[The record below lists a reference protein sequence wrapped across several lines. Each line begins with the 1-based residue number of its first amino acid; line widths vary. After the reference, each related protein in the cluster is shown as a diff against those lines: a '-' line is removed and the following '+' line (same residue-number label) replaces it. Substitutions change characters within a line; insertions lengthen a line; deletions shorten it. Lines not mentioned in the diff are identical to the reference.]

1 MYINMD
7 MGMVKNNG
15 KAMELNTVMGMDT
28 EGGMDIQ
35 RLRCWI
41 KDIYKTFCPVSN
53 TVADSTLFSM
63 IGRF

>member
-15 KAMELNTVMGMDT
+15 KDMELNTVMGMDT

-35 RLRCWI
+35 RL
-41 KDIYKTFCPVSN
+41 
-53 TVADSTLFSM
+53 TVDA
-63 IGRF
+63 G